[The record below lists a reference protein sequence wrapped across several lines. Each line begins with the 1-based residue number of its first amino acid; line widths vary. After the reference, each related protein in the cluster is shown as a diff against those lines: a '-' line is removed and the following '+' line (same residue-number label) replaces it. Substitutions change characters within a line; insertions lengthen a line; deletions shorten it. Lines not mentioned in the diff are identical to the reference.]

1 MPMRI
6 TDYRGEKTVKEI
18 AQRVYSFE
26 AEGPTPA
33 AAGKRLIEAND
44 HLPLNKRDLTEVIEP
59 GTLIRVPEQ
68 KDLEAAD
75 SSSAGTVGVKALF
88 ERAAAGLDAME
99 RAMAMDRDRLEE
111 DLRETEMRIESDE
124 FRSAARENRD
134 LAGQLDKVR
143 KRLEERRKKQDA
155 SDETRRLAI
164 SGARE
169 ELALLAGL
177 APDGGRQDKPG

>member
-1 MPMRI
+1 MPMRV

-26 AEGPTPA
+26 GEGPTPA

-59 GTLIRVPEQ
+59 RTLIRVPEQ
-68 KDLEAAD
+68 KHLEPAD
-75 SSSAGTVGVKALF
+75 SSSAGTVGAQALL

-99 RAMAMDRDRLEE
+99 RAIAMDRDRLEE
-111 DLRETEMRIESDE
+111 NLRETELRIESDE
-124 FRSAARENRD
+124 FQSAARENHD
-134 LAGQLDKVR
+134 LASQLDEVR
-143 KRLEERRKKQDA
+143 KRLDERRNKQDA
-155 SDETRRLAI
+155 TDEARRLAI

-169 ELALLAGL
+169 ALATLAGL
-177 APDGGRQDKPG
+177 VPDEGGQDKSG